1 MRAGDVLLFIGGDD
15 LIDICIRDE
24 EKSVFTHA
32 ALAVSENQFVEAWWN
47 GVRVNTVEG
56 KTNIVVFS
64 PIIPLTVDQQN
75 KLIGYCKGK
84 IGERYNFLQLAGFL
98 YERLLNKNHNPFG
111 NPHETICS
119 QVVIQG
125 YRRLLGIDLCPGI
138 EDFSVRPSDLS
149 TSKLLKREV
158 L

>member
-1 MRAGDVLLFIGGDD
+1 MRTGDVLLSIGGDD
-15 LIDICIRDE
+15 LIDTCIRDE
-24 EKSVFTHA
+24 EGSVYTHA
-32 ALAVSENQFVEAWWN
+32 ALAVSDSQFVESWWN
-47 GVRVNTVEG
+47 GVRRNNIQG

-64 PIIPLTVDQQN
+64 PIIPLTVDQQCE
-75 KLIGYCKGK
+75 LIGYCQGK
-84 IGERYNFLQLAGFL
+84 IGESYNFAQLAGFI
-98 YERLLNKNHNPFG
+98 YERLFNKKHNPFG

-125 YRRLLGIDLCPGI
+125 YRGLLGIDLCPGI

-149 TSKLLKREV
+149 TSKLLRQEV